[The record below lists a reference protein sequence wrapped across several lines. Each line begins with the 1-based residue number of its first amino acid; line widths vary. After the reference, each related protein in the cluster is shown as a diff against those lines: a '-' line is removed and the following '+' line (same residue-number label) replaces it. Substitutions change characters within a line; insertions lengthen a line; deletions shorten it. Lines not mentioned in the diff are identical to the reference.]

1 MKYDALEKY
10 IQENKNDFND
20 LVPSEDLFQDIETRE
35 QKTLHISWQM
45 VISRV
50 AAAII
55 IFALGFFV
63 NDYFSNISEVNKA
76 YVKVDTTDST
86 YLEFYEMKNYYT
98 SQIAEVK
105 NEILT
110 ICKSD
115 VEIKIEINM
124 ELEELNSLFIDLEND
139 LKDKTN
145 NTEVIEAMIMNYRV
159 KLKMLE
165 DMKAQ
170 IQPSITK
177 NTEVTY
183 ETVNS

>member
-10 IQENKNDFND
+10 VQENKNDFND
-20 LVPSEDLFQDIETRE
+20 LVPKENLFQGIETRKR
-35 QKTLHISWQM
+35 KTLLISWQM
-45 VISRV
+45 VLSRV

-55 IFALGFFV
+55 IFMSGYFV
-63 NDYFSNISEVNKA
+63 NNYFSNIPEISEV
-76 YVKVDTTDST
+76 YVAADPIDSS

-105 NEILT
+105 NEILVL
-110 ICKSD
+110 CKSD
-115 VEIKIEINM
+115 IEINREINM
-124 ELEELNSLFIDLEND
+124 ELEELNSLFTDLEND
-139 LKDKTN
+139 LNDKTN

-170 IQPSITK
+170 IQPAITK
-177 NTEVTY
+177 NGEVTY